1 MDEDEKVMREVQEKM
16 FNLVLEYPDHNLQAL
31 GMMLRTVMDCYV
43 ASWGQESTEKI
54 LDVAV
59 DSVKSGRHTFLLPEI
74 DRKSLH

>member
-43 ASWGQESTEKI
+43 ASLGQESTEKI
-54 LDVAV
+54 LDL
-59 DSVKSGRHTFLLPEI
+59 RLI
-74 DRKSLH
+74 R